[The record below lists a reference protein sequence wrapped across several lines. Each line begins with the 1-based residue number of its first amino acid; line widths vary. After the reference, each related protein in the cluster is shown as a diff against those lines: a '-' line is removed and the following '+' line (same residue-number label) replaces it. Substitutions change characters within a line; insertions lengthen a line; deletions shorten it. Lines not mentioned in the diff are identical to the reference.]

1 MEQGTPA
8 ELTAEVLAR
17 YTAASSPRMKTVM
30 SSLITHL
37 YAFIQEVEL
46 TEEEWMTG
54 IKFLTAT
61 GQMSTDQ
68 RQEFILLSDV
78 LGVSMLVDMVNNNKP
93 QGATESTV
101 LGPFYVENAPML
113 GAGANIARDVDGVPL
128 LLSGKVLDTEGK
140 PVANALL
147 DVWQASGLGLY
158 DVQDPNQPEF
168 NLRGKFLTD
177 VEGRYS
183 FRTARPKSYPVPT
196 DGPAG
201 ELLRA
206 AGRHPFRPAHVH
218 FIASA
223 EGFNN
228 LVMHIFDSEDEY
240 LDSDAVF
247 AVKSSLVRE
256 FNRHDTHNADH
267 DATLPLPY
275 YTSEF
280 DFVLTRPG
288 EVAK

>member
-1 MEQGTPA
+1 
-8 ELTAEVLAR
+8 
-17 YTAASSPRMKTVM
+17 MKTVM
-30 SSLITHL
+30 SSFITHL

-128 LLSGKVLDTEGK
+128 FLSGKVLDTEGK

-158 DVQDPNQPEF
+158 DVQDTNQPEF

-228 LVMHIFDSEDEY
+228 LVMHIFESEDEY
-240 LDSDAVF
+240 LESDAVF

>member
-8 ELTAEVLAR
+8 ELKAEVLAC
-17 YTAASSPRMKTVM
+17 YTATSSPRMKEVM
-30 SSLITHL
+30 SSLINHL
-37 YAFIQEVEL
+37 YAFVEEVEL
-46 TEEEWMTG
+46 TEEEWMAG

-61 GQMSTDQ
+61 GQMCDDK

-78 LGVSMLVDMVNNNKP
+78 LGVSMLVDMVNNTKP

-101 LGPFYVENAPML
+101 MGPFYVENAPML
-113 GAGANIARDVDGVPL
+113 GVGANIAREVDGAPL
-128 LLSGKVLDTEGK
+128 LLSGRVLDTAGS
-140 PVANALL
+140 PVPNALL
-147 DVWQASGLGLY
+147 DVWQASSLGLY

-168 NLRGKFLTD
+168 NLRGKFVTD
-177 VEGRYS
+177 AEGRYS

-206 AGRHPFRPAHVH
+206 SGRHPYRPAHVH

-223 EGFNN
+223 EGFNK
-228 LVMHIFDSEDEY
+228 LVMHIFDGEDEY
-240 LDSDAVF
+240 LESDAVF
-247 AVKSSLVRE
+247 AVKSSLVRD
-256 FNRHDTHNADH
+256 FDRHDTHDDGL

-280 DFVLTRPG
+280 DFVLTRSG
-288 EVAK
+288 EVV

>member
-1 MEQGTPA
+1 MDQGTAA

-17 YTAASSPRMKTVM
+17 YSAASSPRMKEVM
-30 SSLITHL
+30 SSMVKHL

-46 TEEEWMTG
+46 TEDEWMTG

-61 GQMSTDQ
+61 GQMCDDK

-93 QGATESTV
+93 QGATDSTV
-101 LGPFYVENAPML
+101 MGPFYVENAPML
-113 GAGANIARDVDGVPL
+113 GAGANIARDVDGEPL
-128 LLSGKVLDTEGK
+128 LLSGKVLDTAGK

-158 DVQDPNQPEF
+158 DVQDPDQPEF

-177 VEGRYS
+177 AEGRYA

-240 LDSDAVF
+240 LESDAVF

-275 YTSEF
+275 YTGEF

-288 EVAK
+288 EVA

>member
-8 ELTAEVLAR
+8 ELKAEVLSR
-17 YTAASSPRMKTVM
+17 YTATSSPRMKEVM
-30 SSLITHL
+30 SSLISHL
-37 YAFIQEVEL
+37 YAFVEEVEL

-61 GQMSTDQ
+61 GRMCDDK

-78 LGVSMLVDMVNNNKP
+78 LGVSMLVDLVNNNKP

-101 LGPFYVENAPML
+101 MGPFYVENAPMF
-113 GAGANIARDVDGVPL
+113 GAGANIAREVDGAPL
-128 LLSGKVLDTEGK
+128 LLSGRVLDTAGS
-140 PVANALL
+140 PVPNALL
-147 DVWQASGLGLY
+147 DVWQASSLGLY
-158 DVQDPNQPEF
+158 DVQDPNQPAF
-168 NLRGKFLTD
+168 NLRGKFVTD
-177 VEGRYS
+177 SEGRYS

-206 AGRHPFRPAHVH
+206 SGRHPYRPAHVH

-223 EGFNN
+223 EGFNK

-247 AVKSSLVRE
+247 AVKSSLIRD
-256 FNRHDTHNADH
+256 FDRHDTHDAGH

-288 EVAK
+288 EVA